1 MVELTQA
8 VPLQYWPE
16 GQVDVVSLGE
26 VVTQLLPFQYWP
38 LPHEEE
44 VVVITQAVPL
54 QYWPLGQEV
63 ELVEV
68 VLD

>member
-16 GQVDVVSLGE
+16 GQVEVVSLGE

-38 LPHEEE
+38 L
-44 VVVITQAVPL
+44 
-54 QYWPLGQEV
+54 GQEV